1 MCPGGSRAR
10 RRIWGMCEFVLW
22 LHNVEGHAFVCVGV
36 GDCLHFLVC
45 LSLSI
50 LLGDVVSIPMEP
62 RCGVTFLSLSATHKD
77 GNTFSLIPCLS
88 TQTHTHAHTAKP
100 SSRVRV
106 SISLI
111 AAGSLHHNAP
121 FNAQDGEGEREWNE
135 KAGGKREHSIFR
147 LAPFR
152 HSWSD
157 LKTCTQV
164 TVSTENGY
172 RKEERKKTHL

>member
-1 MCPGGSRAR
+1 
-10 RRIWGMCEFVLW
+10 MCEFVLW

-88 TQTHTHAHTAKP
+88 LNTHTHTPTAKP

-111 AAGSLHHNAP
+111 AAGSPPQRSL
-121 FNAQDGEGEREWNE
+121 QCSRRLQSEKREGEREWNE
-135 KAGGKREHSIFR
+135 KTGGKKNIFT
-147 LAPFR
+147 LILFL
-152 HSWSD
+152 D
-157 LKTCTQV
+157 LLRFDTQD
-164 TVSTENGY
+164 
-172 RKEERKKTHL
+172 KI